1 MGIYTILKRNWIAFA
16 LACVMVL
23 ALLFISE
30 SSYDRS
36 VTTLNRL
43 GERLAARTSI
53 QELTRSVVDAETGQR
68 GYMTT
73 GRQEYRDPYDMALKN
88 ISQSLTFLNQHY
100 AGDPVASELLEKL
113 RAAITVR
120 LSELALTLKLYDEG
134 RGNAAREILLTDI
147 GKEQMESIRKMSIAL
162 LDYETANVTNGRAD
176 IYHTLWLT
184 RVGVAFLSVV
194 GLLALYLY
202 LRQTFALWQHQQELQ
217 RVVQVERDRLE
228 AKVIKRTEQ
237 LTELAHHLQTARE
250 DERHRLAR
258 NLHDDLGALLT
269 SAKLDAARMR
279 SRLVGSPPQT
289 LDLLAHMV
297 ENLNNAIA
305 LGRRIIEDLRPSTLA
320 NLGLESTLEILAREF
335 SEQSGVAV
343 HCALEAVSLAPS
355 SWSTGWYR
363 KPSPTSQNTPGLP
376 TFGSVS
382 NSPATRWWYR
392 CVMMVSGSTWRKTPA
407 RHLASWACV
416 TGSRQNAAPCAWYRP
431 PAKAR
436 RSRPRCRKKRA
447 ATKERNKP
455 SNRPRRTCLTRK
467 RLGRQC
473 FRR

>member
-1 MGIYTILKRNWIAFA
+1 MAIYTILKRNWIAFA

-23 ALLFISE
+23 ALLFVSE
-30 SSYDRS
+30 SSYVRS

-43 GERLAARTSI
+43 GERGAARTSI

-73 GRQEYRDPYDMALKN
+73 ARPEYRDPYDKALKDIN
-88 ISQSLTFLNQHY
+88 RSLSFLSQHY
-100 AGDPVASELLEKL
+100 AADPVARDLLEKL
-113 RAAITVR
+113 RAAITAR
-120 LSELALTLKLYDEG
+120 LSELALTLKLFDEG
-134 RGNAAREILLTDI
+134 KGNAAREILLTDI
-147 GKEQMESIRKMSIAL
+147 GKEQMESIRKLSIAL
-162 LDYETANVTNGRAD
+162 LDYETGNVAQGRAD

-228 AKVIKRTEQ
+228 AQVIKRTGQ

-279 SRLVGSPPQT
+279 SRLAGSPPQT
-289 LDLLAHMV
+289 LDLLGHMV

-320 NLGLESTLEILAREF
+320 NLGLESTLDILAREF

-343 HCALEAVSLAPS
+343 HCTLEPVSLAPN
-355 SWSTGWYR
+355 TELVVYR
-363 KPSPTSQNTPGLP
+363 LVQEAITNITKYAKAGNVWVTLRQAGDQALVEVRDDGVGFDPEQDAGSAFGLLGMRYRVEAERGTLTVVSAPGKGTRIEASLP
-376 TFGSVS
+376 QKVR
-382 NSPATRWWYR
+382 SPAQ
-392 CVMMVSGSTWRKTPA
+392 A
-407 RHLASWACV
+407 
-416 TGSRQNAAPCAWYRP
+416 
-431 PAKAR
+431 
-436 RSRPRCRKKRA
+436 
-447 ATKERNKP
+447 E
-455 SNRPRRTCLTRK
+455 
-467 RLGRQC
+467 
-473 FRR
+473 